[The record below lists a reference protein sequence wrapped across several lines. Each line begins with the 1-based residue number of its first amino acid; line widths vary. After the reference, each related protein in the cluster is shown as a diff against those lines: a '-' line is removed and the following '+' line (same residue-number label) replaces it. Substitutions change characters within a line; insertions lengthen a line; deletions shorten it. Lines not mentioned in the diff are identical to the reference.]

1 MQNHDKLQR
10 VLIVIVILNIVV
22 LVLVVMLSNFTYA
35 QCYTTTQSFKF
46 YDCSRRIRLIKSVL

>member
-10 VLIVIVILNIVV
+10 VLIVIDILNIVV

-35 QCYTTTQSFKF
+35 QCYTTTVVS
-46 YDCSRRIRLIKSVL
+46 